1 MADTPHLECGFC
13 NGSAGPSPVFGIKT
27 FLKKVLT
34 FVSDNDIINL
44 KTLTATTYSIKVCI
58 VSSNLTVG
66 SSLCGQVVSQ
76 N

>member
-1 MADTPHLECGFC
+1 
-13 NGSAGPSPVFGIKT
+13 
-27 FLKKVLT
+27 LT